1 MKLKVLSL
9 VLALHATPL
18 WATGLLVPVP
28 LMLDPIQAMQ
38 MALRYY
44 QMAANAGD
52 AEAQTK
58 MGWLFE
64 QGLGVGKDISEA
76 VKWYER
82 AADRK
87 SVV

>member
-1 MKLKVLSL
+1 MKLRALSL
-9 VLALHATPL
+9 VLALSSAPL
-18 WATGLLVPVP
+18 LAAGPVALPGLPSQLIPDP
-28 LMLDPIQAMQ
+28 LQAMQ

-64 QGLGVGKDISEA
+64 QGLGCRQGHRRSGQMV
-76 VKWYER
+76 
-82 AADRK
+82 
-87 SVV
+87 

>member
-1 MKLKVLSL
+1 MKLRALTL
-9 VLALHATPL
+9 AIALHSAPL
-18 WATGLLVPVP
+18 LAAGPVVP
-28 LMLDPIQAMQ
+28 DPIQAMQ

-64 QGLGVGKDISEA
+64 QGLGVGKDLTEA
-76 VKWYER
+76 AKWYER
-82 AADRK
+82 AAL
-87 SVV
+87 